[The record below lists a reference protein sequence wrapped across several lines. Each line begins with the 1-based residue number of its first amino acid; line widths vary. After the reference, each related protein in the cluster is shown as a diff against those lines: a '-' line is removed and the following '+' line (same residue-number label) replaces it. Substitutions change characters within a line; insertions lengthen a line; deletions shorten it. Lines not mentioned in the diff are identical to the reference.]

1 MHVLAATEDIKPGT
15 DVCHDIQRLTQL
27 QFLWKRKVLERGGG
41 RRYIYDKKVKI
52 LHGPSPGVK
61 CVAPLV
67 DTCP

>member
-1 MHVLAATEDIKPGT
+1 MSRYPKIDTITVSVEKESTRE
-15 DVCHDIQRLTQL
+15 
-27 QFLWKRKVLERGGG
+27 GGG